1 MTVTVRSKVFRS
13 GNSVAVRLPKAFG
26 LQEGAEVE
34 IERLGRQV
42 VIRQVFDAAEEKA
55 KLTAFIAELRSLPA
69 PGVLEIRDTDEIPER
84 PNM

>member
-1 MTVTVRSKVFRS
+1 MTATVRSKVFRS

-26 LQEGAEVE
+26 LEEGAEVE